1 MNIVYEALLC
11 ICSDELFYKLW
22 YIYLLEQKLFSN
34 AEIEFINTGGWL
46 VKRYKA
52 TQEITNVA
60 LSSNMAG
67 IIYRDKIEIINL

>member
-34 AEIEFINTGGWL
+34 AEIEFIN
-46 VKRYKA
+46 K
-52 TQEITNVA
+52 
-60 LSSNMAG
+60 LSFVIMKKY
-67 IIYRDKIEIINL
+67 IMKIYDFKGKDKGKF